1 MPEPIPE
8 FYVDQFRVTVAP
20 FGGAMTFGLSD
31 PHPSPGHTLPPQD
44 TVRIRMSLEHMK
56 IMAMLIKRQLKNYE
70 EQMGA
75 PVNIPRQVYNGMSL
89 SQEDW

>member
-8 FYVDQFRVTVAP
+8 FYIDQFRVTVGP
-20 FGGAMTFGLSD
+20 FGGAMTFALSD
-31 PHPSPGHTLPPQD
+31 PHPSPGQIQPPQD

-56 IMAMLIKRQLKNYE
+56 VMAMLIKRQIKAYE
-70 EQMGA
+70 EQAAA
-75 PVNIPRQVYNGMSL
+75 PVNIPRQVYNNMGL